1 MGTLLVQSGR
11 RLYHRASHQCG
22 WREGDEL
29 SRIHL
34 PPALRYPRF
43 RYLWLALIISTA
55 GANMQLWALFWHVR
69 TLTPLPIA
77 LGGIG
82 LVRILP
88 VIFFSLIG
96 GVAADR
102 YNRRKI
108 FFLAQ
113 CVLTFVAAML
123 AWLTFRHSISL
134 WHIYALTA
142 LQATASAFDI
152 PARQAL
158 VPNLVPAKDL
168 PNAFSL
174 SSIAFQVGA
183 IVGPALGGWTIA
195 VWGQA
200 YPYLINA
207 ISYGAVLFA
216 IWRMGPVPQQRI
228 QTRRP
233 LWDWQAIREGWAFI
247 LGQPLIL
254 ASMLL
259 DFFATFFSS
268 ANTLMPI
275 VARDV
280 LGVGEIEYGWLSSA
294 QAIGAVLAGLV
305 VSQLGEVRRQ
315 GPLFLLSVICFGL
328 ATILFGVARV
338 FWLAMLALI
347 LVGAADAVS
356 TIIRNTIRQLLTPDH
371 LRGRMVSVNQIF
383 FLGGPQLGEVEA
395 GVVAQ
400 LFGAP
405 FAIVSGGIGCLLAVA
420 WVVRRWPLL
429 WSVDRVEQATGG

>member
-1 MGTLLVQSGR
+1 M
-11 RLYHRASHQCG
+11 
-22 WREGDEL
+22 L
-29 SRIHL
+29 SRLHF

-43 RYLWLALIISTA
+43 RYLWLALILSTA

-69 TLTPLPIA
+69 TLTPHPIA

-113 CVLTFVAAML
+113 CLLALVAAGL
-123 AWLTFRHSISL
+123 AWLTWRGSITL
-134 WHIYALTA
+134 WQIYALTA
-142 LQATASAFDI
+142 LQATAAAFDI

-158 VPNLVPAKDL
+158 VPNLVPPKDL

-207 ISYGAVLFA
+207 LSYGAVLLA
-216 IWRMGPVPQQRI
+216 IWRMGSVPQQKI
-228 QTRRP
+228 QTRRSV
-233 LWDWQAIREGWAFI
+233 WDWQAMREGWLFI
-247 LGQPLIL
+247 LSQPLIF

-275 VARDV
+275 VARDI

-294 QAIGAVLAGLV
+294 QAIGAVFAGLI
-305 VSQLGEVRRQ
+305 VSQMGEVRHQ
-315 GPLFLLSVICFGL
+315 GPLFLLSVIVFGL
-328 ATILFGVARV
+328 ATVLFGLARA
-338 FWLAMLALI
+338 FWLAMVALI
-347 LVGAADAVS
+347 IIGAADAVS
-356 TIIRNTIRQLLTPDH
+356 TIVRNTIRQLLTPDH

-395 GVVAQ
+395 GAVAQ

-420 WVVRRWPLL
+420 WVMRRWPQL
-429 WSVDRVEQATGG
+429 WAYDRLEGVQAA

>member
-1 MGTLLVQSGR
+1 M
-11 RLYHRASHQCG
+11 
-22 WREGDEL
+22 L
-29 SRIHL
+29 SRLHF

-43 RYLWLALIISTA
+43 RYLWLALILSTA

-69 TLTPLPIA
+69 TLTPHPIA

-113 CVLTFVAAML
+113 CLLALVAAGL
-123 AWLTFRHSISL
+123 AWLTWRGSITL
-134 WHIYALTA
+134 WQIYALTA
-142 LQATASAFDI
+142 LQATAAAFDI

-207 ISYGAVLFA
+207 LSYGAVLLA
-216 IWRMGPVPQQRI
+216 IWRMGSVPQQKI
-228 QTRRP
+228 QTRRSV
-233 LWDWQAIREGWAFI
+233 WDWQAMREGWLFI
-247 LGQPLIL
+247 LSQPLIF

-275 VARDV
+275 VARDI

-294 QAIGAVLAGLV
+294 QAIGAVFAGLI
-305 VSQLGEVRRQ
+305 VSQMGEVRHQ
-315 GPLFLLSVICFGL
+315 GPLFLLSVIVFGL
-328 ATILFGVARV
+328 ATVLFGLARA
-338 FWLAMLALI
+338 FWLAMVALI
-347 LVGAADAVS
+347 IIGAADAVS
-356 TIIRNTIRQLLTPDH
+356 TIVRNTIRQLLTPDH

-395 GVVAQ
+395 GAVAQ

-420 WVVRRWPLL
+420 WVMRRWPQL
-429 WSVDRVEQATGG
+429 WAYDRLEGVQAA

>member
-1 MGTLLVQSGR
+1 
-11 RLYHRASHQCG
+11 
-22 WREGDEL
+22 
-29 SRIHL
+29 
-34 PPALRYPRF
+34 
-43 RYLWLALIISTA
+43 
-55 GANMQLWALFWHVR
+55 MQLWALFWHVR

>member
-1 MGTLLVQSGR
+1 M
-11 RLYHRASHQCG
+11 
-22 WREGDEL
+22 L
-29 SRIHL
+29 SRLHF

-43 RYLWLALIISTA
+43 RYLWLALILSTA

-69 TLTPLPIA
+69 TLTPHPIA

-113 CVLTFVAAML
+113 CLLALVAAGL
-123 AWLTFRHSISL
+123 AWLTWRGSITL
-134 WHIYALTA
+134 WQIYALTA
-142 LQATASAFDI
+142 LQATAAAFDI
-152 PARQAL
+152 PARQSL

-207 ISYGAVLFA
+207 LSYGAVLLA
-216 IWRMGPVPQQRI
+216 IWRMGSVPQQKI
-228 QTRRP
+228 QTRRSV
-233 LWDWQAIREGWAFI
+233 WDWQAMREGWLFI
-247 LGQPLIL
+247 LSQPLIF

-275 VARDV
+275 VARDI

-294 QAIGAVLAGLV
+294 QAIGAVFAGLI
-305 VSQLGEVRRQ
+305 VSQMGEVRRQ
-315 GPLFLLSVICFGL
+315 GPLFLLSVIVFGL
-328 ATILFGVARV
+328 ATVLFGLARA
-338 FWLAMLALI
+338 FWLAMVALI
-347 LVGAADAVS
+347 IIGAADAVS
-356 TIIRNTIRQLLTPDH
+356 TIVRNTIRQLLTPDH

-395 GVVAQ
+395 GAVAQ

-405 FAIVSGGIGCLLAVA
+405 FAIVSGGIGCLLTVA
-420 WVVRRWPLL
+420 WVMRRWPQL
-429 WSVDRVEQATGG
+429 WAYDRLEGVQAA

>member
-1 MGTLLVQSGR
+1 MGVR
-11 RLYHRASHQCG
+11 FH
-22 WREGDEL
+22 
-29 SRIHL
+29 I
-34 PPALRYPRF
+34 PPSLRYPRF

-69 TLTPLPIA
+69 SLTPHPIA
-77 LGGIG
+77 LGMIG

-88 VIFFSLIG
+88 VIFFSLLG

-102 YNRRKI
+102 YNRRVI

-113 CVLTFVAAML
+113 CILTFVASAL
-123 AWLTFRHSISL
+123 AWLTFRGSIAL

-142 LQATASAFDI
+142 LQATAAAFDI

-195 VWGQA
+195 MWGQA

-207 ISYGAVLFA
+207 ISYGAVLIA
-216 IWRMGPVPQQRI
+216 IWRIGPVAQQHI
-228 QTRRP
+228 QTRRS
-233 LWDWQAIREGWAFI
+233 LLDWQAIREGWVFI
-247 LGQPLIL
+247 LNQPLIF

-275 VARDV
+275 VARDI

-294 QAIGAVLAGLV
+294 QAIGAVLAGV
-305 VSQLGEVRRQ
+305 VMSQLGEIRRQ
-315 GPLFLLSVICFGL
+315 GPLFLLSVVFFGL
-328 ATILFGVARV
+328 ATILFGIARV

-405 FAIVSGGIGCLLAVA
+405 FAIVSGGIGCLIAVA
-420 WVVRRWPLL
+420 WVIRRYPQL
-429 WSVDRVEQATGG
+429 WIVDRVQAIAAD

>member
-1 MGTLLVQSGR
+1 MGVR
-11 RLYHRASHQCG
+11 FH
-22 WREGDEL
+22 
-29 SRIHL
+29 I
-34 PPALRYPRF
+34 PPSLRYPRF

-69 TLTPLPIA
+69 SLTPHPIA
-77 LGGIG
+77 LGMIG

-88 VIFFSLIG
+88 VIFFSLLG

-102 YNRRKI
+102 YNRRVI

-113 CVLTFVAAML
+113 CILTFVASAL
-123 AWLTFRHSISL
+123 AWLTFRGSIAL

-142 LQATASAFDI
+142 LQATAAAFDI

-207 ISYGAVLFA
+207 ISYGAVLIA
-216 IWRMGPVPQQRI
+216 IWRIGPVAQQHI
-228 QTRRP
+228 QTRRS
-233 LWDWQAIREGWAFI
+233 LLDWQAIREGWVFI
-247 LGQPLIL
+247 LNQPLIF

-275 VARDV
+275 VARDI

-294 QAIGAVLAGLV
+294 QAIGAVFAGV
-305 VSQLGEVRRQ
+305 VMSQLGEIRRQ
-315 GPLFLLSVICFGL
+315 GPLFLLSVVFFGL
-328 ATILFGVARV
+328 ATILFGIARV

-405 FAIVSGGIGCLLAVA
+405 FAIVSGGIGCLIAVA
-420 WVVRRWPLL
+420 WVIRRYPQL
-429 WSVDRVEQATGG
+429 WIVDRVQAIAAD

>member
-1 MGTLLVQSGR
+1 MGVR
-11 RLYHRASHQCG
+11 FH
-22 WREGDEL
+22 
-29 SRIHL
+29 I
-34 PPALRYPRF
+34 PPSLRYPRF

-69 TLTPLPIA
+69 SLTPHPIA
-77 LGGIG
+77 LGMIG

-88 VIFFSLIG
+88 VIFFSLLG

-102 YNRRKI
+102 YNRRVI

-113 CVLTFVAAML
+113 CILTFVASAL
-123 AWLTFRHSISL
+123 AWLTFRGSIAL

-142 LQATASAFDI
+142 LQATAAAFDI

-183 IVGPALGGWTIA
+183 IVRPALGGWTIA

-207 ISYGAVLFA
+207 ISYGAVLIA
-216 IWRMGPVPQQRI
+216 IWRIGPVAQQHI
-228 QTRRP
+228 QTRRS
-233 LWDWQAIREGWAFI
+233 LLDWQAIREGWVFI
-247 LGQPLIL
+247 LNQPLIF

-275 VARDV
+275 VARDI

-294 QAIGAVLAGLV
+294 QAIGAVFAGV
-305 VSQLGEVRRQ
+305 VMSQLGEIRRQ
-315 GPLFLLSVICFGL
+315 GPLFLLSVVFFGL
-328 ATILFGVARV
+328 ATILFGIARV

-405 FAIVSGGIGCLLAVA
+405 FAIVSGGIGCLIAVA
-420 WVVRRWPLL
+420 WVIRRYPQL
-429 WSVDRVEQATGG
+429 WIVDRVQAIAAD

>member
-1 MGTLLVQSGR
+1 MGVR
-11 RLYHRASHQCG
+11 FH
-22 WREGDEL
+22 
-29 SRIHL
+29 I
-34 PPALRYPRF
+34 PPSLRYPRF

-69 TLTPLPIA
+69 SLTPHPIA
-77 LGGIG
+77 LGMIG

-88 VIFFSLIG
+88 VIFFSLLG

-102 YNRRKI
+102 YNRRVI

-113 CVLTFVAAML
+113 CVLTFVASAL
-123 AWLTFRHSISL
+123 AWLTFRGSIAL

-142 LQATASAFDI
+142 LQATAAAFDI

-207 ISYGAVLFA
+207 ISYGAVLIA
-216 IWRMGPVPQQRI
+216 IWRIGPVAQQHI
-228 QTRRP
+228 QTRRS
-233 LWDWQAIREGWAFI
+233 LLDWQAIREGWVFI
-247 LGQPLIL
+247 LNQPLIF

-275 VARDV
+275 VARDI

-294 QAIGAVLAGLV
+294 QAIGAVLAGV
-305 VSQLGEVRRQ
+305 VMSQLGEIRRQ
-315 GPLFLLSVICFGL
+315 GPLFLLSVVFFGL
-328 ATILFGVARV
+328 ATILFGIAR
-338 FWLAMLALI
+338 
-347 LVGAADAVS
+347 
-356 TIIRNTIRQLLTPDH
+356 
-371 LRGRMVSVNQIF
+371 F
-383 FLGGPQLGEVEA
+383 FG
-395 GVVAQ
+395 
-400 LFGAP
+400 
-405 FAIVSGGIGCLLAVA
+405 
-420 WVVRRWPLL
+420 
-429 WSVDRVEQATGG
+429 

>member
-1 MGTLLVQSGR
+1 
-11 RLYHRASHQCG
+11 
-22 WREGDEL
+22 
-29 SRIHL
+29 
-34 PPALRYPRF
+34 
-43 RYLWLALIISTA
+43 
-55 GANMQLWALFWHVR
+55 MQLWALFWHVR
-69 TLTPLPIA
+69 TLTPHPIA
-77 LGGIG
+77 LGMIG

-88 VIFFSLIG
+88 VIVFSLIG

-102 YNRRKI
+102 YNRRTI

-113 CVLTFVAAML
+113 CVLTFVASAL
-123 AWLTFRHSISL
+123 AWLTFRGSIAL

-142 LQATASAFDI
+142 LQATAAAFDI

-183 IVGPALGGWTIA
+183 IIGPALGGWTIA

-216 IWRMGPVPQQRI
+216 IWRMGAVPQQRI
-228 QTRRP
+228 QTHRP
-233 LWDWQAIREGWAFI
+233 LWDWQAIREGWFFI
-247 LGQPLIL
+247 LSQPLIF

-275 VARDV
+275 VAKDI

-305 VSQLGEVRRQ
+305 VSQMGEVRRQ
-315 GPLFLLSVICFGL
+315 GPIFLLSVISFGL
-328 ATILFGVARV
+328 ATILFGLARV
-338 FWLAMLALI
+338 FWLAMTALI
-347 LVGAADAVS
+347 LVGASDAVS
-356 TIIRNTIRQLLTPDH
+356 TIIRNTIRQLLTPDY

-420 WVVRRWPLL
+420 WVIRRWPLL
-429 WSVDRVEQATGG
+429 WSYDRVEQMATG

>member
-1 MGTLLVQSGR
+1 M
-11 RLYHRASHQCG
+11 
-22 WREGDEL
+22 

-34 PPALRYPRF
+34 PPALLYPRF

-69 TLTPLPIA
+69 TLTPHPIA

-102 YNRRKI
+102 YNRRTI
-108 FFLAQ
+108 FFVAQ
-113 CVLTFVAAML
+113 CVLTVVAGML
-123 AWLTFRHSISL
+123 AWLTLRGSITL

-142 LQATASAFDI
+142 LQATAAAFDI

-158 VPNLVPAKDL
+158 VPNLVPPKDL

-195 VWGQA
+195 IWGQA

-207 ISYGAVLFA
+207 ISYGAVLLA
-216 IWRMGPVPQQRI
+216 IWRMGEVPQQRI
-228 QTRRP
+228 VTQRK
-233 LWDWQAIREGWAFI
+233 LFDWQAMREGWLFI
-247 LGQPLIL
+247 LGQPLIF

-275 VARDV
+275 VARDI
-280 LGVGEIEYGWLSSA
+280 LRVGEIEYGWLSSA

-305 VSQLGEVRRQ
+305 VSQLGEVRHQ
-315 GPLFLLSVICFGL
+315 GPLFLLSVVFFGL
-328 ATILFGVARV
+328 ATILFGMARV
-338 FWLAMLALI
+338 FWLAMAALI
-347 LVGAADAVS
+347 LVGVADAVS

-371 LRGRMVSVNQIF
+371 LRGRMVSINQIF

-400 LFGAP
+400 LFGVP
-405 FAIVSGGIGCLLAVA
+405 FAIISGGIGCLLAVA

-429 WSVDRVEQATGG
+429 WTVDRVQQVAAG

>member
-1 MGTLLVQSGR
+1 MLGR
-11 RLYHRASHQCG
+11 L
-22 WREGDEL
+22 
-29 SRIHL
+29 HL

-69 TLTPLPIA
+69 TLTPHPIA

-102 YNRRKI
+102 YSRRKI

-113 CVLTFVAAML
+113 CVLTFVAATL
-123 AWLTFRHSISL
+123 AWLTFRGAITL
-134 WHIYALTA
+134 WQLYALTA
-142 LQATASAFDI
+142 LQATAAAFDI

-207 ISYGAVLFA
+207 LSYGAVLLA
-216 IWRMGPVPQQRI
+216 IWRIGPVAQQRI
-228 QTRRP
+228 QTRRALLDLP
-233 LWDWQAIREGWAFI
+233 AIREGWMFI
-247 LGQPLIL
+247 LSQPLIF

-275 VARDV
+275 VARDI

-294 QAIGAVLAGLV
+294 QAIGAVSAALT
-305 VSQLGEVRRQ
+305 VSQMGEVRRQ
-315 GPLFLLSVICFGL
+315 GPLFLLSVISFGL
-328 ATILFGVARV
+328 ATVLFGLARV

-405 FAIVSGGIGCLLAVA
+405 FAIVSGGIGCLLAVF
-420 WVVRRWPLL
+420 WVVRRWPQL
-429 WSVDRVEQATGG
+429 WAYDRVEPMAIR

>member
-1 MGTLLVQSGR
+1 MGVR
-11 RLYHRASHQCG
+11 FH
-22 WREGDEL
+22 
-29 SRIHL
+29 I
-34 PPALRYPRF
+34 PPSLRYPRF

-69 TLTPLPIA
+69 SLTPHPIA
-77 LGGIG
+77 LGMIG

-88 VIFFSLIG
+88 VIFFSLLG

-102 YNRRKI
+102 YNRRVI

-113 CVLTFVAAML
+113 CVLTFVASAL
-123 AWLTFRHSISL
+123 AWLTFRGSIAL

-142 LQATASAFDI
+142 LQATAAAFDI

-207 ISYGAVLFA
+207 ISYGAVLIA
-216 IWRMGPVPQQRI
+216 IWRIGPVAQQHI
-228 QTRRP
+228 QTRRS
-233 LWDWQAIREGWAFI
+233 LLDWQAIREGWVFI
-247 LGQPLIL
+247 LNQPLIF

-275 VARDV
+275 VARDI

-294 QAIGAVLAGLV
+294 QAIGAVLAGIV
-305 VSQLGEVRRQ
+305 MSQLGEIRRQ
-315 GPLFLLSVICFGL
+315 GPLFLLSVVFFGL
-328 ATILFGVARV
+328 ATILFGIARV

-405 FAIVSGGIGCLLAVA
+405 FAIVSGGIGCLVAVA
-420 WVVRRWPLL
+420 WVIRRYPQL
-429 WSVDRVEQATGG
+429 WIVDRVQAIAAD

>member
-1 MGTLLVQSGR
+1 MGVR
-11 RLYHRASHQCG
+11 FH
-22 WREGDEL
+22 
-29 SRIHL
+29 I
-34 PPALRYPRF
+34 PPSLRYPRF

-69 TLTPLPIA
+69 SLTPHPIA
-77 LGGIG
+77 LGMIG

-88 VIFFSLIG
+88 VIFFSLLG

-102 YNRRKI
+102 YNRRVI

-113 CVLTFVAAML
+113 CILTFVASAL
-123 AWLTFRHSISL
+123 AWLTFRGSIAL

-142 LQATASAFDI
+142 LQATAAAFDI

-195 VWGQA
+195 MWGQA

-207 ISYGAVLFA
+207 ISYGAVLIA
-216 IWRMGPVPQQRI
+216 IWRIGPVAQQHI
-228 QTRRP
+228 QTRRS
-233 LWDWQAIREGWAFI
+233 LLDWQAIREGWVFI
-247 LGQPLIL
+247 LNQPLIF

-275 VARDV
+275 VARDI

-294 QAIGAVLAGLV
+294 QAIGAVLAGV
-305 VSQLGEVRRQ
+305 VMSQLGEIRRQ
-315 GPLFLLSVICFGL
+315 GPLFLLSVVFFGL
-328 ATILFGVARV
+328 ATILFGIARV

-395 GVVAQ
+395 GVIAQ

-405 FAIVSGGIGCLLAVA
+405 FAIVSGGIGCLVAVA
-420 WVVRRWPLL
+420 WVIRRYPQL
-429 WSVDRVEQATGG
+429 WIVDRVQAIAAD

>member
-1 MGTLLVQSGR
+1 MLGR
-11 RLYHRASHQCG
+11 L
-22 WREGDEL
+22 
-29 SRIHL
+29 HL

-69 TLTPLPIA
+69 TLTPHPIA

-102 YNRRKI
+102 YSRCKI

-113 CVLTFVAAML
+113 CVLTFVAATL
-123 AWLTFRHSISL
+123 AWLTFRGAITL
-134 WHIYALTA
+134 WQLYALTA
-142 LQATASAFDI
+142 LQATAAAFDI

-207 ISYGAVLFA
+207 LSYGAVLLA
-216 IWRMGPVPQQRI
+216 IWRIGPVAQQRI
-228 QTRRP
+228 QTRRALLDLP
-233 LWDWQAIREGWAFI
+233 AIREGWMFI
-247 LGQPLIL
+247 LSQPLIF

-275 VARDV
+275 VARDI

-294 QAIGAVLAGLV
+294 QAIGAVSAALT
-305 VSQLGEVRRQ
+305 VSQMGEVRRQ
-315 GPLFLLSVICFGL
+315 GPLFLLSVISFGL
-328 ATILFGVARV
+328 ATVLFGLARV

-405 FAIVSGGIGCLLAVA
+405 FAIVSGGIGCLLAVF
-420 WVVRRWPLL
+420 WVVRRWPQL
-429 WSVDRVEQATGG
+429 WAYDRVEPMAIR

>member
-1 MGTLLVQSGR
+1 MLGR
-11 RLYHRASHQCG
+11 L
-22 WREGDEL
+22 
-29 SRIHL
+29 HL

-69 TLTPLPIA
+69 TLTPHPIA

-88 VIFFSLIG
+88 VICVSLIG

-102 YNRRKI
+102 YSRRKI

-113 CVLTFVAAML
+113 CVLTFVAATL
-123 AWLTFRHSISL
+123 AWLTFRGAITL
-134 WHIYALTA
+134 WQLYALTA
-142 LQATASAFDI
+142 LQATAAAFDI

-207 ISYGAVLFA
+207 LSYGAVLLA
-216 IWRMGPVPQQRI
+216 IWRIGPVAQQRI
-228 QTRRP
+228 QTRRALLDLP
-233 LWDWQAIREGWAFI
+233 AIREGWMFI
-247 LGQPLIL
+247 LSQPLIF

-275 VARDV
+275 VARDI

-294 QAIGAVLAGLV
+294 QAIGAVSAALT
-305 VSQLGEVRRQ
+305 VSQMGEVRRQ
-315 GPLFLLSVICFGL
+315 GPLFLLSVISFGL
-328 ATILFGVARV
+328 ATVLFGLARV

-405 FAIVSGGIGCLLAVA
+405 FAIVSGGIGCLLAVF
-420 WVVRRWPLL
+420 WVVRRWPQL
-429 WSVDRVEQATGG
+429 WAYDRVEPMAIR